1 MNDELDSRV
10 DDELRSVGAE
20 WRSRRP
26 IRAGLDPSLF
36 AERRPRTLQA
46 AFASVAGALTLI
58 VAAVIVIVSLPPSAP
73 GPGTATAS
81 PTAISGASVAPTA
94 SVQPITTAPTAS
106 AQPTS
111 PPSPPLP
118 TSTPSESPTPSP
130 TNAADG
136 ISWERFE
143 AMSPEFEGNWS
154 IQVVDGRFLASAD
167 RCQDRRACEF
177 VLLESADAEEWTV
190 IASIPS
196 RKVDA
201 LGVTWFHE
209 SGLGFLAS
217 ANRRSADPGVAL
229 YHSID
234 GISWERLGD
243 QFTFERAECE
253 PVQVNIIEFFRTAGE
268 IVALG
273 RAGCTDSTITGEPN
287 LAWTSVDGRTWQATE
302 SVPVSSVLADHG
314 TFVGRQFVAEGTIW
328 QSDDGL
334 VWDVAAQ
341 PGEGLDLGSVS
352 TGFVAVGYAA
362 GEGATVVLT
371 SPDGKTWVERQALDA
386 RQDPTGRLASDG
398 QRAAVV
404 ESFSD
409 ANVAWVSSPDGTDWS
424 SYTMPTGTGEL
435 ANGIAILG
443 DRLVA
448 YSHSEFGVWVGDI
461 P

>member
-1 MNDELDSRV
+1 MNDEPDNRV
-10 DDELRSVGAE
+10 DDQLRSVGAE

-26 IRAGLDPSLF
+26 VSGRLDPSLF

-58 VAAVIVIVSLPPSAP
+58 VAAVVVVVSLPPSSPAP
-73 GPGTATAS
+73 GTSTAS
-81 PTAISGASVAPTA
+81 PTAISGTSVAPT
-94 SVQPITTAPTAS
+94 SSGEPTPPPTVS

-111 PPSPPLP
+111 PPSAPLP
-118 TSTPSESPTPSP
+118 TSTPSESPPPVP
-130 TNAADG
+130 TNPADG

-143 AMSPEFEGNWS
+143 AMSPEFECNWS

-217 ANRRSADPGVAL
+217 ANRRSAERGVSL
-229 YHSID
+229 WHSID
-234 GISWERLGD
+234 GISWEQIGD

-253 PVQVNIIEFFRTAGE
+253 PGQVDITEFFRTAGE
-268 IVALG
+268 LVALG
-273 RAGCTDSTITGEPN
+273 RANCTESTVTGEPN

-302 SVPVSSVLADHG
+302 SIPVSVVLADHG

-328 QSDDGL
+328 KSDDGL

-352 TGFVAVGYAA
+352 TGFVAVGTPA
-362 GEGATVVLT
+362 GDGGTVLLT

-386 RQDPTGRLASDG
+386 QRAPIGQLASDG
-398 QRAAVV
+398 QRAAFV

-409 ANVAWVSSPDGTDWS
+409 ANVAWVSSPDGTNWS
-424 SYTMPTGTGEL
+424 SYTMPVGTGEL
-435 ANGIAILG
+435 AYGIAILG

-448 YSHSEFGVWVGDI
+448 YDNSEFTVWVGDI